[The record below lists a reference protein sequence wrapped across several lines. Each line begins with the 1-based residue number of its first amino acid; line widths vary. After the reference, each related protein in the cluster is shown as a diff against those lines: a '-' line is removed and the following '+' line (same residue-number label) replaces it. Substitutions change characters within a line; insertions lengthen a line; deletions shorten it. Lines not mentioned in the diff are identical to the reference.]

1 VHNYIPR
8 TVYTSGRG
16 SSSVGLTAS
25 LSKDHETGDFTLE
38 AGALMLAD
46 NGICCIDEF
55 DKMRESDT
63 VAIHEAMEQQTISIT
78 KAGIQATLN
87 ARCSILAAMNPI
99 MGRYDK
105 TKNLRSNVR
114 LAPPLMSRFDIFF
127 VLTDECKEN
136 IDIAIAKR
144 IVDLHSGANRN
155 YLLHENKNEV
165 LTSGSMLRYL
175 KFARFIQPKIT

>member
-1 VHNYIPR
+1 
-8 TVYTSGRG
+8 
-16 SSSVGLTAS
+16 
-25 LSKDHETGDFTLE
+25 
-38 AGALMLAD
+38 M
-46 NGICCIDEF
+46 
-55 DKMRESDT
+55 
-63 VAIHEAMEQQTISIT
+63 
-78 KAGIQATLN
+78 N

-155 YLLHENKNEV
+155 QLLHESKNEI

-175 KFARFIQPKIT
+175 KFARYI